1 MRFQKG
7 NIMYNAQQAK
17 CKKCKEKM
25 LPSTS
30 GLCHY
35 CKEGT
40 LKQTIHVCSTTSW
53 GSGPHSGNIEIH
65 MNDAQGKVL
74 LKVCKANKNLNG
86 LKRSLQ
92 RFYGGPRLP

>member
-1 MRFQKG
+1 
-7 NIMYNAQQAK
+7 
-17 CKKCKEKM
+17 M
-25 LPSTS
+25 LPSKS

-40 LKQTIHVCSTTSW
+40 LKQKVYVYSTTPW

-65 MNDAQGKVL
+65 MNDTQARVL
-74 LKVCKANKNLNG
+74 LKACSVNKNLNE

-92 RFYGGPRLP
+92 RFYL